1 MLSHAFTQFE
11 SISDKVDLNFRL
23 VSSRED
29 ADIVFYYDT
38 EIDLSLE
45 DDSTTF
51 GLTVSNYDFLTGRRW
66 VEIFLNAPALNLSSP
81 DFQSYVF
88 NHELMHALGLE
99 HPFDGSDG
107 DYYLSTDFNKS
118 AFPTI
123 LLCPIACLDLAFT
136 QLIYPLVI
144 IMLFPRFGANFPL
157 LLPN

>member
-1 MLSHAFTQFE
+1 MPSLNL

-118 AFPTI
+118 AFPTDTVMSYRM
-123 LLCPIACLDLAFT
+123 PRSGVYPTDLSSSDYHALS
-136 QLIYPLVI
+136 QI
-144 IMLFPRFGANFPL
+144 
-157 LLPN
+157 